1 MSEGALPSRK
11 QISRIRERLLGWYDV
26 HKRDLPWRHT
36 RDPYAIWVSET
47 MLQQTRVDTVI
58 PYYHRF
64 LELFP
69 DMGSLASADLEDVYG
84 VWTGLGYYSRARN
97 LHAAAQS
104 VMEDHSGELPSEA
117 DGLKG
122 LKGIGRYT
130 AGAVASIA
138 FDRPEPV
145 VDGNVVRVLSRL
157 FGIRDDI
164 AAKGV
169 METFWILAGELARG
183 PRPGDLNQALME
195 LGATTCTPRGP
206 LCLTCP
212 LQRGCDAERTGD
224 AEALPKKTRKPK
236 AKRVDGVAAWLE
248 RSGRVLA
255 VRRPE
260 GGLLGGMWEL
270 PGGDVER
277 GDEAEASLHLHVAE
291 RLGLTLASVRHVGE
305 IEHLFTHRRLRL
317 QVFRCEAGAER
328 IRRSEYAD
336 HRWLAPGRI
345 GDLPHGGP
353 TRKALALL
361 GEASAEPHRE
371 RLRRG
376 SSEAGEDSDATG
388 TRTDASRTS
397 SNRARSRAGRAKTG

>member
-1 MSEGALPSRK
+1 MSSAPDRRRTL
-11 QISRIRERLLGWYDV
+11 RIRARLLDWYDA

-36 RDPYAIWVSET
+36 RDPYSIWISET

-69 DMGSLASADLEDVYG
+69 DVGSLASADLEDVYG

-97 LHAAAQS
+97 LHAAART
-104 VMEDHSGELPSEA
+104 VIEDHGGELPSDAE
-117 DGLKG
+117 GLQG

-157 FGIRDDI
+157 FGVRDDVG
-164 AAKGV
+164 AKGV
-169 METFWILAGELARG
+169 MESFWTLATGLARG
-183 PRPGDLNQALME
+183 TRPGDLNQALME

-212 LQRGCDAERTGD
+212 LQRSCDARSVGD
-224 AEALPKKTRKPK
+224 AEDLPKKARKPK
-236 AKRVDGVAAWLE
+236 AKRVEAVAAWLE
-248 RSGRVLA
+248 RRGKVLA

-270 PGGDVER
+270 PGGDV
-277 GDEAEASLHLHVAE
+277 GDAEKRDGAETCLRRRIDE
-291 RLGLTLASVRHVGE
+291 RLGLEIGHVEHIGE

-317 QVFRCEAGAER
+317 QVFRCQADGGRVRRAE
-328 IRRSEYAD
+328 YVD
-336 HRWLAPGRI
+336 HRWLAPSRLAE
-345 GDLPHGGP
+345 LPHGGP

-361 GEASAEPHRE
+361 GEASDEPHRA
-371 RLRRG
+371 RLRRAARAEG
-376 SSEAGEDSDATG
+376 DA
-388 TRTDASRTS
+388 RP
-397 SNRARSRAGRAKTG
+397 